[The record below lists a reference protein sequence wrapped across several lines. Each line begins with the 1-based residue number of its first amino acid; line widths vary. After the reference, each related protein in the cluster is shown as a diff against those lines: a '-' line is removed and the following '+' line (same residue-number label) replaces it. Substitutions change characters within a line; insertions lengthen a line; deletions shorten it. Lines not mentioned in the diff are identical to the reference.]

1 MGDKYDDTEWFRS
14 SRWTPA
20 IAEAFETR
28 LQRAR
33 PDNRQQYVRIQAT
46 HLVAQDESAVRE
58 AGRVL
63 LRRIAYG
70 DGPYDFESLTA
81 LEQLGSSLLADGKLD
96 EAESVLREVL
106 LRIETLPSGRSG
118 TSHTT
123 ELTLAEL
130 ALERGGPDALA
141 EADRLLDIA
150 EPHVQQSA
158 MFRNLVLR
166 FLVCRAR
173 VAAALGRP
181 EAGGYARQALE
192 IASETTPSLP
202 RHPDLGRPVASAK
215 LRRELARIA
224 KAR

>member
-20 IAEAFETR
+20 IAEAFEAR

-33 PDNRQQYVRIQAT
+33 PGNRQQYVRIQAT
-46 HLVAQDESAVRE
+46 HLIAQERLVVRE
-58 AGRVL
+58 GGRAL
-63 LRRIAYG
+63 LHRVAYG
-70 DGPYDFESLTA
+70 EDPYDFESLTA
-81 LEQLGSSLLADGKLD
+81 LEQLGDSLLADGELD
-96 EAESVLREVL
+96 EAETVLREVL
-106 LRIETLPSGRSG
+106 LRTATLPTGRSG

-130 ALERGGPDALA
+130 VLKRGGPDALA
-141 EADRLLDIA
+141 EADRLLDA
-150 EPHVQQSA
+150 VEPQVRQSA

-173 VAAALGRP
+173 VAAAFGR
-181 EAGGYARQALE
+181 ADAADYARQALE
-192 IASETTPSLP
+192 IAAETTPSLP
-202 RHPDLGRPVASAK
+202 RHPDLVRPVASAK

-224 KAR
+224 KSR